1 MSFLDRA
8 KAAAEQA
15 TARAKEGVED
25 VQTKR
30 NLGHAYEQLGRVAF
44 ELLEAGQIS
53 HERLNAEAENIRR
66 LGASS

>member
-1 MSFLDRA
+1 LSFLDRA

-53 HERLNAEAENIRR
+53 HERLNAEAEDIRR